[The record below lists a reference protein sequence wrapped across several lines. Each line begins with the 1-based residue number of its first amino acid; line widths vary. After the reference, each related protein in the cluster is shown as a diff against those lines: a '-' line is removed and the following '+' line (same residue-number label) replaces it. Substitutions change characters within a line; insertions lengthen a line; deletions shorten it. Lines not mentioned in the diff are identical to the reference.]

1 MASKKAK
8 TFAEKINA
16 ILRYE
21 EYACAGWQNKA
32 RFLPKFAYLADDEL
46 ETLLQLG
53 QEIERYAAS
62 IAKSLFTFGELPT
75 AEDNGRVETLAAAI
89 REKYPY
95 LDAVRVDR
103 LTAQSAY
110 NALT

>member
-1 MASKKAK
+1 MTSKKAK
-8 TFAEKINA
+8 TVEEKINA

-21 EYACAGWQNKA
+21 EHTGAGWNNKA

-53 QEIERYAAS
+53 QEIERYAAGV
-62 IAKSLFTFGELPT
+62 AKSLFTFGELPT
-75 AEDNGRVETLAAAI
+75 AEDNGRVEALATAI

-95 LDAVRVDR
+95 LDAERVKR